1 MAGIQLC
8 FLDESMIGVLFVRW
22 LNVDSRRYF
31 FLVFFATD
39 FADGGLSGSFGLSL
53 ITNSPNWKEI
63 KSSDIISR
71 SRILL
76 ATLAAR
82 WGGVAEKTLHSFW
95 RWTTSIWKRWKA
107 TFEKSL
113 LHRQGFTDQTGRVQ
127 KLWLSWPMKIGFSDK
142 GDSHLFW
149 WNAWVSQMVYFLRVD
164 VNRQADQFHRSSPF
178 YQTVFLIS
186 NEI

>member
-8 FLDESMIGVLFVRW
+8 FRDESIIGVLFDRW
-22 LNVDSRRYF
+22 LKVDSRRYF
-31 FLVFFATD
+31 FLVFFAAF

-95 RWTTSIWKRWKA
+95 RWTTSMWKRWNTHLKVFNMA
-107 TFEKSL
+107 NRPPSGPESFPDQSL
-113 LHRQGFTDQTGRVQ
+113 ELGTEFLYRWHDI
-127 KLWLSWPMKIGFSDK
+127 KL
-142 GDSHLFW
+142 
-149 WNAWVSQMVYFLRVD
+149 
-164 VNRQADQFHRSSPF
+164 
-178 YQTVFLIS
+178 
-186 NEI
+186 